1 MSAALEATAL
11 GKRYRTGWA
20 LRDCSLNIPAGR
32 IVALVGPNGAG
43 KTTLLHLAIGLLSP
57 SAGEV
62 NVFGWSPRQHPILV
76 LSRVG
81 FVAQDRPLYRR
92 FTVTEML
99 RLGRELNPRWDQP
112 YVEARLRRLRIPLDR
127 QIGRLS
133 GGQAAQVALAL
144 ALGKRA
150 DLLLLDEPVVN
161 LDPLARR
168 EFLRE
173 LVDAVATDGMS
184 AVLSSHVIADLERV
198 CDYLVILADGRVQ
211 VMGDIDDLLS
221 EHKLLVGPRID
232 PKVVAGDGSVVE
244 AIHTELETALLVKTS
259 GRVPPPHWRV
269 HNVSLEELVLA
280 YLGNSEASSLPAPS
294 LAEAK
299 K

>member
-1 MSAALEATAL
+1 MSAALEATGL
-11 GKRYRTGWA
+11 GKRYRNGWA
-20 LRDCSLNIPAGR
+20 LRDCSLRIPAGR
-32 IVALVGPNGAG
+32 MVALVGPNGAG

-57 SAGEV
+57 TAGEV

-81 FVAQDRPLYRR
+81 FVGQDRPLYRR
-92 FTVTEML
+92 FTVSEML
-99 RLGRELNPRWDQP
+99 RLGRELNPRWDQAA
-112 YVEARLRRLRIPLDR
+112 VEARLGRLSIPLDR

-173 LVDAVATDGMS
+173 LVDAVASDGLS
-184 AVLSSHVIADLERV
+184 AVLSSHIIADLERV
-198 CDYLVILADGRVQ
+198 CDYLVILANGRVQ
-211 VMGDIDDLLS
+211 VMGDIDDLLAS
-221 EHKLLVGPRID
+221 HKLLVGPRVD
-232 PKVVAGDGSVVE
+232 PATVAQDASVVE
-244 AIHTELETALLVKTS
+244 AKHTELESALLVRTN
-259 GRVPPPHWRV
+259 GRTPPQHWRV
-269 HNVSLEELVLA
+269 NAVSLEELVLA
-280 YLGNSEASSLPAPS
+280 YLANSEASSLPTPT
-294 LAEAK
+294 LAERTT
-299 K
+299 

>member
-1 MSAALEATAL
+1 M
-11 GKRYRTGWA
+11 
-20 LRDCSLNIPAGR
+20 
-32 IVALVGPNGAG
+32 VALVGPNGAG

-112 YVEARLRRLRIPLDR
+112 YVQARLRRLSIPLDR

-173 LVDAVATDGMS
+173 LVDAVATDGLS

-221 EHKLLVGPRID
+221 AHKLLVGPRID
-232 PKVVAGDGSVVE
+232 PSMVAKDGSVVE
-244 AIHTELETALLVKTS
+244 ANHTPLESALLVKTN

-269 HNVSLEELVLA
+269 HDVSLEELVLA
-280 YLGNSEASSLPAPS
+280 YLGNSEASSLPVPT
-294 LAEAK
+294 LAETK

>member
-32 IVALVGPNGAG
+32 MVALVGPNGAG

-112 YVEARLRRLRIPLDR
+112 YVEVRLRRLSIPLDR

-173 LVDAVATDGMS
+173 LVDAVATDGLS

-221 EHKLLVGPRID
+221 AHKLLVGPRID
-232 PKVVAGDGSVVE
+232 PSMVAKDGSVVE
-244 AIHTELETALLVKTS
+244 ANHTPLESALLVKTN

-269 HNVSLEELVLA
+269 HDVSLEELVLA
-280 YLGNSEASSLPAPS
+280 YLGNSEASSLPVPT
-294 LAEAK
+294 LAETK